1 MERTQAVT
9 VRPAGEHDAV
19 LVDLSCGRCPECE
32 AGAPV
37 WCREQGEEGCEVVR
51 VPAAL
56 APEAL
61 EALLAA
67 AALEQAPQ
75 GVPVLVVAAP
85 GSPLPEL
92 VRRLRADDSVVCG
105 DPADGEVREALAA
118 LDATGRA
125 PVLVT
130 TGDARRAVKA
140 VRRGGHVCV
149 SGTAVALPSI
159 TELVQREV
167 TLLAP
172 RDLAPVTTRID
183 PPELRTLLA
192 TPVTA
197 RRAEKN
203 ST

>member
-1 MERTQAVT
+1 MEMTQAVT
-9 VRPAGEHDAV
+9 VRTDGEHDAV
-19 LVDLSCGRCPECE
+19 LVDLSCGRCLECE

-37 WCREQGEEGCEVVR
+37 WCREQDEEGREIVR
-51 VPAAL
+51 VPAGL
-56 APEAL
+56 AAEAL

-67 AALEQAPQ
+67 AALEHAPK
-75 GVPVLVVAAP
+75 GVPVLVVAVP

-92 VRRLRADDSVVCG
+92 VRRLRADDCVVCG

-118 LDATGRA
+118 LDPTGRA

-130 TGDARRAVKA
+130 TGDARRAVKT

-149 SGTAVALPSI
+149 SGTAAALPSI

-167 TLLAP
+167 TLVGP

-183 PPELRTLLA
+183 PPELRAVLA
-192 TPVTA
+192 T
-197 RRAEKN
+197 R
-203 ST
+203 

>member
-1 MERTQAVT
+1 MEMAQAVT
-9 VRPAGEHDAV
+9 LRSAGEHDAV
-19 LVDLSCGRCPECE
+19 LVDVSCGRCTECE

-37 WCREQGEEGCEVVR
+37 WCREPGEKGREVVR

-56 APEAL
+56 APGAL

-67 AALEQAPQ
+67 AALERAPE
-75 GVPVLVVAAP
+75 GVAVLVVAAP
-85 GSPLPEL
+85 GSPLSEL
-92 VRRLRADDSVVCG
+92 VRRLRAHDSVVCG

-149 SGTAVALPSI
+149 SGTAAALPSI

-167 TLLAP
+167 TLVGP
-172 RDLAPVTTRID
+172 RDVASVTTRID
-183 PPELRTLLA
+183 PPELRALLA
-192 TPVTA
+192 T
-197 RRAEKN
+197 R
-203 ST
+203 

>member
-1 MERTQAVT
+1 MTQAVRL
-9 VRPAGEHDAV
+9 RPAGEHDAV
-19 LVDLSCGRCPECE
+19 LLDVSCGRCPQCQ

-37 WCREQGEEGCEVVR
+37 WCREQGDEGREVVR

-56 APEAL
+56 APDAL

-67 AALEQAPQ
+67 AALERAPD

-85 GSPLPEL
+85 GSPLPGI

-105 DPADGEVREALAA
+105 DPADGEVRAALAA
-118 LDATGRA
+118 LDTTGRA

-149 SGTAVALPSI
+149 SGTAASLPSI
-159 TELVQREV
+159 TELVQREI
-167 TLLAP
+167 TLVGP
-172 RDLAPVTTRID
+172 RHLAPVTTRID
-183 PPELRTLLA
+183 PLELQALLA
-192 TPVTA
+192 T
-197 RRAEKN
+197 R
-203 ST
+203 